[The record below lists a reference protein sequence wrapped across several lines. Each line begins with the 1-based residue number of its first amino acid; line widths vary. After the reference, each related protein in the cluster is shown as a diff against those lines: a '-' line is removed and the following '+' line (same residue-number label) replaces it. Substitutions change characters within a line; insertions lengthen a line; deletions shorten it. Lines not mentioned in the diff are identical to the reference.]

1 MATQKTI
8 TLYSFSELS
17 KEVQAKLIKDYRD
30 DESFVDFDFAE
41 RHILREIENEA
52 SSMGIQD
59 FEFKYSGFYAQGD
72 GASFTGTLSKELVV
86 EVLNQASNAKDW
98 AEHYGNKLD
107 EVYVHRNSTMYVHH
121 NSVEVDF
128 FHDGDDLEIS
138 LEDWRQL
145 MSYFTDWKDN
155 LCDKFYNRLLESY
168 EAIISDENIA
178 LLLEDMGEVF
188 LCNGQV
194 LSDSV
199 FDEDEEEE
207 ADAFPHGDERYYY
220 T

>member
-17 KEVQAKLIKDYRD
+17 KEVQAKLIREYRD

-41 RHILREIENEA
+41 RHILREIGNEA

-59 FEFKYSGFYAQGD
+59 FEFRYSGFYLQGD

-86 EVLNQASNAKDW
+86 EVLEQASNAKDW
-98 AEHYGNKLD
+98 AEVYGNKLD

-194 LSDSV
+194 LSGSV

>member
-17 KEVQAKLIKDYRD
+17 KEVQAKLIRDYRD

-59 FEFKYSGFYAQGD
+59 FEFRYSGFYLQGD
-72 GASFTGTLSKELVV
+72 GASFTGTLTKELVV
-86 EVLNQASNAKDW
+86 EILEQASNAKDW
-98 AEHYGNKLD
+98 AEAYGNKLD

>member
-17 KEVQAKLIKDYRD
+17 KEVQAKLIRDYRD

-59 FEFKYSGFYAQGD
+59 FDFRYSGFYSQGD
-72 GASFTGTLSKELVV
+72 GASFTGTLTKELVV
-86 EVLNQASNAKDW
+86 EVLNKASNAKDW
-98 AEHYGNKLD
+98 AEVYGNKLD

-155 LCDKFYNRLLESY
+155 LCEKFYNRLLESY
-168 EAIISDENIA
+168 EEVTSDDHIAA
-178 LLLEDMGEVF
+178 LLEGQDVF
-188 LCNGQV
+188 LCNGQT
-194 LSDSV
+194 LDNSV
-199 FDEDEEEE
+199 FDEEEEGE
-207 ADAFPHGDERYYY
+207 EDYPVPYGSERNYYI
-220 T
+220 

>member
-17 KEVQAKLIKDYRD
+17 KEVQAKLIRDYRD

-59 FEFKYSGFYAQGD
+59 FEFRYSGFYLQGD
-72 GASFTGTLSKELVV
+72 GASFTGTLTKELVV
-86 EVLNQASNAKDW
+86 EILEQASNAKDW
-98 AEHYGNKLD
+98 AEVYGNKLD

-207 ADAFPHGDERYYY
+207 ADALPHGDERYYY

>member
-17 KEVQAKLIKDYRD
+17 KEVQAKLIRDYRD

-59 FEFKYSGFYAQGD
+59 FDFRYSGFYSQGD
-72 GASFTGTLSKELVV
+72 GASFTGTLTKELVV
-86 EVLNQASNAKDW
+86 EVLNKASNAKDW
-98 AEHYGNKLD
+98 AEVYGNKLD

-168 EAIISDENIA
+168 EALISDENIA

-188 LCNGQV
+188 LRNGQV

-207 ADAFPHGDERYYY
+207 ADVFPHGDERYYY

>member
-17 KEVQAKLIKDYRD
+17 KEVQAKLIKEYSN
-30 DESFVDFDFAE
+30 DESFLDFDFAE

-52 SSMGIQD
+52 EEMGIQN
-59 FEFKYSGFYAQGD
+59 FEFKYSGFYSQGD
-72 GASFTGTLSKELVV
+72 GASFTGTLTKELVA
-86 EVLNQASNAKDW
+86 EILEQASNAKDW
-98 AEHYGNKLD
+98 AEVYSNKLD

-128 FHDGDDLEIS
+128 FHDGDDAEIS

-155 LCDKFYNRLLESY
+155 LCQKFYNRLLENY
-168 EAIISDENIA
+168 EWITSDENIA
-178 LLLEDMGEVF
+178 LLLEELGETF
-188 LCNGQV
+188 LCNGQI
-194 LSDSV
+194 LSSSV
-199 FDEDEEEE
+199 FDEEEEE
-207 ADAFPHGDERYYY
+207 EEDAFPHGSERYYY

>member
-17 KEVQAKLIKDYRD
+17 KEVQAKLIREYSN
-30 DESFVDFDFAE
+30 DESFLDFDFAE

-52 SSMGIQD
+52 EVMGIQN
-59 FEFKYSGFYAQGD
+59 FEFKYSGFYSQGD
-72 GASFTGTLSKELVV
+72 GASFTGTLTKELVV
-86 EVLNQASNAKDW
+86 EILEQASNAKDW
-98 AEHYGNKLD
+98 AEVYGNKLD

>member
-52 SSMGIQD
+52 EEMGIQN
-59 FEFKYSGFYAQGD
+59 FEFKYSGFYSQGD
-72 GASFTGTLSKELVV
+72 GASFTGTLTKELVV
-86 EVLNQASNAKDW
+86 EVLEQASNAKDW
-98 AEHYGNKLD
+98 AEHYGNKLE

-121 NSVEVDF
+121 NTVEVDF
-128 FHDGDDLEIS
+128 YYDGDDLDIS

-145 MSYFTDWKDN
+145 TGYFTDWKDN
-155 LCDKFYNRLLESY
+155 LCRKFYNQLVESY
-168 EAIISDENIA
+168 ESLTSDENIA

-188 LCNGQV
+188 LRNGQV

-207 ADAFPHGDERYYY
+207 ADAFPHSDERYYY
-220 T
+220 N